1 MDKDKPLWPQYISAT
16 KDEMDKLM
24 KDWGITGIP
33 RFIIVNPDGTIH
45 DSNAFRPSDPDF
57 YKLMDDIL
65 K

>member
-1 MDKDKPLWPQYISAT
+1 
-16 KDEMDKLM
+16 M